1 MRNFLRKLYKI
12 WGNLMAYGLHLY
24 YNRWCN
30 QIIKIQNIPNKKV
43 KGEKEYINKWS
54 QLSCNVNPKYYR
66 IFSNY
71 IEPSPD
77 IVPEDI
83 CHNIIEH
90 ILNPTKHRVFYSDK
104 NMYDK
109 LFNKDILPT
118 TIIRCIE
125 NTFYDENYK
134 IINHCEIEKTIKNIP
149 FKAVILKP
157 TIDSCSGNGV
167 FLYKKGDDGYL
178 YNTIDNKPLTSL
190 FLLSYGNNWI
200 LQECLEQHSYMSMF
214 NTTSVNTLRVLV
226 YRSVTD
232 NKPKVL
238 NSIMRIGQKGSH
250 LDNAHAGGLF
260 VGISEN
266 GKVDNFLC
274 DQYGNKYK
282 EFNDINFENSEYQIP
297 NYYKVI
303 KFAEYISNTVTHL
316 RLLSLDIMIDKNG
329 IPKLIEF
336 NVYAL
341 GTWAF
346 QFTTHSVF
354 GEYTD
359 EIIQYCKDRKSQIE
373 RVKVSVW

>member
-12 WGNLMAYGLHLY
+12 WGNLMAYGLHIY

-30 QIIKIQNIPNKKV
+30 KIIKLQNIPNKKV
-43 KGEKEYINKWS
+43 AGEDLYLSKWK
-54 QLSCNVNPKYYR
+54 QLSHNVNPKYYR

-71 IEPSPD
+71 IEPSPN

-90 ILNPTKHRVFYSDK
+90 VLNPAKHRVFYSDK

-109 LFNKDILPT
+109 LFKKGTLPQTIL
-118 TIIRCIE
+118 RCIQG
-125 NTFYDENYK
+125 TLYDSNYK
-134 IINHCEIEKTIKNIP
+134 IVDSTQIDNLINDIQYHS
-149 FKAVILKP
+149 VILKP
-157 TIDSCSGNGV
+157 TIDSDSGHNVCLFKKAENNV
-167 FLYKKGDDGYL
+167 FHNIQNNKKLNFD
-178 YNTIDNKPLTSL
+178 
-190 FLLSYGNNWI
+190 LLKSAGNNWI

-238 NSIMRIGQKGSH
+238 NSIMRIGQKGSY

-260 VGISEN
+260 VGISKD
-266 GKVDNFLC
+266 GKVNNFLC

-282 EFNDINFENSEYQIP
+282 EFNDINFKNSEYQIP
-297 NYYKVI
+297 NYDKVI
-303 KFAEYISNTVTHL
+303 KFAEYISNTITHL

-329 IPKLIEF
+329 IPRLIEF

-346 QFTTHSVF
+346 QFSTHCVF

-359 EIIQYCKDRKSQIE
+359 EIIKYCKERKSQIE